1 MFRRV
6 LVANRGEIAVR
17 IIRACRDLGVS
28 PVTIHS
34 EADRDSLH
42 VRLADESFEVG
53 GAASRD
59 SYLNGE
65 RVIEAAR
72 AMDAEALHP
81 GYGFLAEN
89 GDFAARCAERGL
101 VFVGPPPEA
110 MRRMGDKAAARETA
124 VKAGVRVVPGSDIVS
139 GKDAERAAAGIGF
152 PLLIKAA
159 AGGGGMGMRLVRD
172 PSNFSDSLRE
182 AQSEAEAAFG
192 DARVFLERF
201 VENPRHVEIQ
211 VFGDDAGCVVH
222 LGERDCSIQRRN
234 QKLLEESPSPAISP
248 ELRAGMGEAAVRL
261 ARGAGYRNAGTVE
274 FLLDPEGRFYFLEM
288 NARLQV
294 EHPVTELIS
303 GMDLVALQLRVAAGE
318 PLGFLQSEVSLSGA
332 AIELRITAEDPFAG
346 FVPATGRIREF
357 RPPAGP
363 GVRCDAGI
371 VSGSVVSPHYDP
383 LLAKIIVSGP
393 DRETARKRAI
403 RAVRETRLIG
413 VASTLP
419 FFERVLASVPFC
431 SGNFDTSFV
440 AAHWSAPQPERSGRR
455 VGGAGRTRAPG
466 ARGGGGRAV
475 AARRLELE
483 RGRRI
488 PVPVAARR
496 RRRGASGSILMR
508 RVLSLDGKDCRV
520 EVRAEP
526 GGATLRVGIEG
537 ADGELVA
544 RETPGGWTITNGRRT
559 VEAGVSGERS
569 GELVVQIAE
578 HSYRLETGRGAAGGS
593 RRSGPAAGGA
603 SGRTLRSANP
613 DAGQGGTPRAG
624 RRRAGRRRRRRAG
637 IRSDEDAERDPG
649 AGERGHR

>member
-72 AMDAEALHP
+72 AMEAEALHP

-110 MRRMGDKAAARETA
+110 MRRMGDKAAAREAA
-124 VKAGVRVVPGSDIVS
+124 VKAGVPVVPGSDIVS
-139 GKDAERAAAGIGF
+139 GKDAERAAPGIGF

-172 PSNFSDSLRE
+172 PSEFSDSLRAAE
-182 AQSEAEAAFG
+182 SEAEAAFG

-211 VFGDDAGCVVH
+211 VFGDDFGSVVH

-248 ELRAGMGEAAVRL
+248 ALRAGMGEAAVRL

-303 GMDLVALQLRVAAGE
+303 GLDLVALQLRIAAGE
-318 PLGFLQSEVSLSGA
+318 PLGFAQSEVSLGGA

-419 FFERVLASVPFC
+419 FFERVLASAPFR
-431 SGNFDTSFV
+431 SGDFDTSFV
-440 AAHWSAPQPERSGRR
+440 AVHWSA
-455 VGGAGRTRAPG
+455 
-466 ARGGGGRAV
+466 
-475 AARRLELE
+475 
-483 RGRRI
+483 
-488 PVPVAARR
+488 
-496 RRRGASGSILMR
+496 
-508 RVLSLDGKDCRV
+508 LSRN
-520 EVRAEP
+520 
-526 GGATLRVGIEG
+526 G
-537 ADGELVA
+537 ADGESAA
-544 RETPGGWTITNGRRT
+544 RAELAPLALAAAAAELWRR
-559 VEAGVSGERS
+559 EGSNSNASGAPPSRWRLAGVTEAHRD
-569 GELVVQIAE
+569 
-578 HSYRLETGRGAAGGS
+578 RL
-593 RRSGPAAGGA
+593 
-603 SGRTLRSANP
+603 
-613 DAGQGGTPRAG
+613 
-624 RRRAGRRRRRRAG
+624 
-637 IRSDEDAERDPG
+637 
-649 AGERGHR
+649 

>member
-28 PVTIHS
+28 PVTVHS
-34 EADRDSLH
+34 EADRHSLH

-53 GAASRD
+53 GAASLD

-65 RVIEAAR
+65 RVIEAAL
-72 AMDAEALHP
+72 AMEAEALHP

-124 VKAGVRVVPGSDIVS
+124 VRAGVPVVPGSDIVA
-139 GKDAERAAAGIGF
+139 GKDAERAAPGIGF

-172 PSNFSDSLRE
+172 PSDFSDSLRE

-211 VFGDDAGCVVH
+211 VFGDAFGSVVH

-274 FLLDPEGRFYFLEM
+274 FLLDPEGRFHFLEM

-294 EHPVTELIS
+294 EHPVTELVS
-303 GMDLVALQLRVAAGE
+303 GLDLVALQLRIAAGE
-318 PLGFLQSEVSLSGA
+318 PLGFAQSGVSLSGA

-403 RAVRETRLIG
+403 RAVRETRLVG

-419 FFERVLASVPFC
+419 FFERVLASAPFR
-431 SGNFDTSFV
+431 SGDFDTSFV
-440 AAHWSAPQPERSGRR
+440 SVHWPALSRSDADGDR
-455 VGGAGRTRAPG
+455 
-466 ARGGGGRAV
+466 
-475 AARRLELE
+475 AARAELAPLALAAAAAE
-483 RGRRI
+483 LWRRDGSH
-488 PVPVAARR
+488 PN
-496 RRRGASGSILMR
+496 ASGAPPSRWRL
-508 RVLSLDGKDCRV
+508 
-520 EVRAEP
+520 
-526 GGATLRVGIEG
+526 
-537 ADGELVA
+537 
-544 RETPGGWTITNGRRT
+544 
-559 VEAGVSGERS
+559 AGV
-569 GELVVQIAE
+569 AE
-578 HSYRLETGRGAAGGS
+578 AHRDRL
-593 RRSGPAAGGA
+593 
-603 SGRTLRSANP
+603 
-613 DAGQGGTPRAG
+613 
-624 RRRAGRRRRRRAG
+624 
-637 IRSDEDAERDPG
+637 
-649 AGERGHR
+649 

>member
-28 PVTIHS
+28 PVTVHS

-72 AMDAEALHP
+72 AMEAEALHP

-124 VKAGVRVVPGSDIVS
+124 VKAGVPVVPGSDIVS
-139 GKDAERAAAGIGF
+139 GKDAERAAATIGF

-172 PSNFSDSLRE
+172 PSGFSDSLRE

-211 VFGDDAGCVVH
+211 VFGDDSGSVVH

-274 FLLDPEGRFYFLEM
+274 FLLDPEGRFHFLEM

-294 EHPVTELIS
+294 EHPVTELVS
-303 GMDLVALQLRVAAGE
+303 GLDLVALQLRVAAGE
-318 PLGFLQSEVSLSGA
+318 PLGFAQSDVSLRGA

-357 RPPAGP
+357 RPP
-363 GVRCDAGI
+363 R
-371 VSGSVVSPHYDP
+371 
-383 LLAKIIVSGP
+383 
-393 DRETARKRAI
+393 
-403 RAVRETRLIG
+403 VRESGVTPGSFRGAWCRRTTTRCSPRSSFRG
-413 VASTLP
+413 STGKRP
-419 FFERVLASVPFC
+419 
-431 SGNFDTSFV
+431 GNG
-440 AAHWSAPQPERSGRR
+440 RSGRSGKR
-455 VGGAGRTRAPG
+455 DSSESPRPFPSSSGCWPAPRSAAGTSIPRSSPRTGPPSAGAERRANPR
-466 ARGGGGRAV
+466 RGPNWG
-475 AARRLELE
+475 
-483 RGRRI
+483 
-488 PVPVAARR
+488 PWPSRR
-496 RRRGASGSILMR
+496 RRPSCGGAKGSNAHAAGAPPSRGASPASPKRI
-508 RVLSLDGKDCRV
+508 
-520 EVRAEP
+520 
-526 GGATLRVGIEG
+526 
-537 ADGELVA
+537 
-544 RETPGGWTITNGRRT
+544 
-559 VEAGVSGERS
+559 
-569 GELVVQIAE
+569 
-578 HSYRLETGRGAAGGS
+578 GAALGTVLNS
-593 RRSGPAAGGA
+593 CGA
-603 SGRTLRSANP
+603 SSRSTA
-613 DAGQGGTPRAG
+613 
-624 RRRAGRRRRRRAG
+624 RRAGSKYAPTPT
-637 IRSDEDAERDPG
+637 AAP
-649 AGERGHR
+649 

>member
-28 PVTIHS
+28 PVTVHS

-72 AMDAEALHP
+72 VMEAEALHP

-89 GDFAARCAERGL
+89 GGFAARCAERGL

-110 MRRMGDKAAARETA
+110 MRRMGDKAAARAAA
-124 VKAGVRVVPGSDIVS
+124 VQAGVPVVPGSDIVA
-139 GKDAERAAAGIGF
+139 GRDAERAAPEIGF

-172 PSNFSDSLRE
+172 PSDFSDSLRE

-211 VFGDDAGCVVH
+211 VFGDDFGAVVH

-294 EHPVTELIS
+294 EHPVTELVS
-303 GMDLVALQLRVAAGE
+303 GRDLVALQLRVAAGE
-318 PLGFLQSEVSLSGA
+318 PLGFAQSEVSLRDA

-393 DRETARKRAI
+393 DR
-403 RAVRETRLIG
+403 
-413 VASTLP
+413 
-419 FFERVLASVPFC
+419 
-431 SGNFDTSFV
+431 
-440 AAHWSAPQPERSGRR
+440 
-455 VGGAGRTRAPG
+455 
-466 ARGGGGRAV
+466 
-475 AARRLELE
+475 
-483 RGRRI
+483 
-488 PVPVAARR
+488 
-496 RRRGASGSILMR
+496 
-508 RVLSLDGKDCRV
+508 
-520 EVRAEP
+520 
-526 GGATLRVGIEG
+526 
-537 ADGELVA
+537 
-544 RETPGGWTITNGRRT
+544 
-559 VEAGVSGERS
+559 
-569 GELVVQIAE
+569 
-578 HSYRLETGRGAAGGS
+578 
-593 RRSGPAAGGA
+593 
-603 SGRTLRSANP
+603 
-613 DAGQGGTPRAG
+613 
-624 RRRAGRRRRRRAG
+624 
-637 IRSDEDAERDPG
+637 
-649 AGERGHR
+649 

>member
-28 PVTIHS
+28 PVTVHS

-110 MRRMGDKAAARETA
+110 MRRMGDKAAAREAA
-124 VKAGVRVVPGSDIVS
+124 VKAGVPVVPGSDIVAA
-139 GKDAERAAAGIGF
+139 KDAEPAAAGIGF

-172 PSNFSDSLRE
+172 PSEFSDSLRA

-211 VFGDDAGCVVH
+211 VFGDDFGSVVH

-248 ELRAGMGEAAVRL
+248 GLRAEMGEAAVRL

-294 EHPVTELIS
+294 EHPVTELVS

-318 PLGFLQSEVSLSGA
+318 PLGFAQSEVSLSGA

-346 FVPATGRIREF
+346 FVPATGRIRDF

-403 RAVRETRLIG
+403 RAVRETRLVG

-419 FFERVLASVPFC
+419 FFERVLASAPFR
-431 SGNFDTSFV
+431 SGEFDTSFV
-440 AAHWSAPQPERSGRR
+440 SVHWSA
-455 VGGAGRTRAPG
+455 
-466 ARGGGGRAV
+466 
-475 AARRLELE
+475 
-483 RGRRI
+483 
-488 PVPVAARR
+488 
-496 RRRGASGSILMR
+496 
-508 RVLSLDGKDCRV
+508 LSRN
-520 EVRAEP
+520 
-526 GGATLRVGIEG
+526 G
-537 ADGELVA
+537 ADGDSAARAELA
-544 RETPGGWTITNGRRT
+544 PLALAAAAAELWRREGSNSNASGAPPSRWRL
-559 VEAGVSGERS
+559 AGV
-569 GELVVQIAE
+569 AE
-578 HSYRLETGRGAAGGS
+578 AH
-593 RRSGPAAGGA
+593 
-603 SGRTLRSANP
+603 
-613 DAGQGGTPRAG
+613 
-624 RRRAGRRRRRRAG
+624 
-637 IRSDEDAERDPG
+637 RD
-649 AGERGHR
+649 RI

>member
-28 PVTIHS
+28 PVTVHS

-72 AMDAEALHP
+72 VMEAEALHP

-89 GDFAARCAERGL
+89 GGFAARCAERGL

-110 MRRMGDKAAARETA
+110 MRRMGDKAAARAAA
-124 VKAGVRVVPGSDIVS
+124 VQAGVPVVPGSDIVA
-139 GKDAERAAAGIGF
+139 GRDAERAAPEIGF

-172 PSNFSDSLRE
+172 PSDFSDSLRE

-211 VFGDDAGCVVH
+211 VFGDDFGAVVH

-294 EHPVTELIS
+294 KHPVTELVS
-303 GMDLVALQLRVAAGE
+303 GRDLVALQLRVAAGE
-318 PLGFLQSEVSLSGA
+318 PLGFAQSEVSLRDA

-403 RAVRETRLIG
+403 RAVRETRLVG

-419 FFERVLASVPFC
+419 FFERVLSSAPFR
-431 SGNFDTSFV
+431 SGEFDTSFV
-440 AAHWSAPQPERSGRR
+440 ARHWPSLSRNGEDGES
-455 VGGAGRTRAPG
+455 
-466 ARGGGGRAV
+466 
-475 AARRLELE
+475 AARAELAPLALAAAAAE
-483 RGRRI
+483 LWRR
-488 PVPVAARR
+488 
-496 RRRGASGSILMR
+496 
-508 RVLSLDGKDCRV
+508 
-520 EVRAEP
+520 
-526 GGATLRVGIEG
+526 EG
-537 ADGELVA
+537 ANAKASAAPPSRWRL
-544 RETPGGWTITNGRRT
+544 
-559 VEAGVSGERS
+559 AGVAEAHRER
-569 GELVVQIAE
+569 L
-578 HSYRLETGRGAAGGS
+578 
-593 RRSGPAAGGA
+593 
-603 SGRTLRSANP
+603 
-613 DAGQGGTPRAG
+613 
-624 RRRAGRRRRRRAG
+624 
-637 IRSDEDAERDPG
+637 
-649 AGERGHR
+649 

>member
-28 PVTIHS
+28 PVTVHS

-72 AMDAEALHP
+72 AMEAEALHP

-101 VFVGPPPEA
+101 AFVGPPPEA

-124 VKAGVRVVPGSDIVS
+124 VRAGVPVVPGSDIVA
-139 GKDAERAAAGIGF
+139 GKDAERAAPDIGF

-172 PSNFSDSLRE
+172 PSDFSDSLRE

-211 VFGDDAGCVVH
+211 VFGDDFGSVVH

-274 FLLDPEGRFYFLEM
+274 FLLDPEGRFHFLEM

-303 GMDLVALQLRVAAGE
+303 GLDLVALQLRIAAGE
-318 PLGFLQSEVSLSGA
+318 PLGFAQSEVSLSGA

-403 RAVRETRLIG
+403 RAVRETRLVG

-419 FFERVLASVPFC
+419 FFERVLASAPFR
-431 SGNFDTSFV
+431 SGDFDTSFV
-440 AAHWSAPQPERSGRR
+440 SEHWSALGRN
-455 VGGAGRTRAPG
+455 
-466 ARGGGGRAV
+466 
-475 AARRLELE
+475 
-483 RGRRI
+483 
-488 PVPVAARR
+488 
-496 RRRGASGSILMR
+496 
-508 RVLSLDGKDCRV
+508 
-520 EVRAEP
+520 
-526 GGATLRVGIEG
+526 G
-537 ADGELVA
+537 ADGE
-544 RETPGGWTITNGRRT
+544 R
-559 VEAGVSGERS
+559 
-569 GELVVQIAE
+569 
-578 HSYRLETGRGAAGGS
+578 
-593 RRSGPAAGGA
+593 
-603 SGRTLRSANP
+603 
-613 DAGQGGTPRAG
+613 
-624 RRRAGRRRRRRAG
+624 
-637 IRSDEDAERDPG
+637 AERDELAPLALAAAAAELWRREGSNSHASG
-649 AGERGHR
+649 APRSPWRLAGVAEAHRDRL

>member
-72 AMDAEALHP
+72 AMEAEALHP

-89 GDFAARCAERGL
+89 GDFAARCAGRGL

-110 MRRMGDKAAARETA
+110 MRRMGDKAAAREAA
-124 VKAGVRVVPGSDIVS
+124 VQAGVPVVPGSDIVS
-139 GKDAERAAAGIGF
+139 GKDAERAAAKIGF

-172 PSNFSDSLRE
+172 PSDFSDSLRE

-211 VFGDDAGCVVH
+211 VFGDDSGSVVH

-303 GMDLVALQLRVAAGE
+303 GMDLVALQLRIAAGE
-318 PLGFLQSEVSLSGA
+318 PLGFTQSEVSLSGA

-419 FFERVLASVPFC
+419 FFERVLASPPFC
-431 SGNFDTSFV
+431 SGEFDTSFV
-440 AAHWSAPQPERSGRR
+440 AAHWPGLSRHEVDRDR
-455 VGGAGRTRAPG
+455 G
-466 ARGGGGRAV
+466 ARAELAPLAL
-475 AARRLELE
+475 AAAAAELWRRE
-483 RGRRI
+483 GSN
-488 PVPVAARR
+488 AN
-496 RRRGASGSILMR
+496 ASGAPPSRWRL
-508 RVLSLDGKDCRV
+508 
-520 EVRAEP
+520 
-526 GGATLRVGIEG
+526 
-537 ADGELVA
+537 
-544 RETPGGWTITNGRRT
+544 
-559 VEAGVSGERS
+559 AGV
-569 GELVVQIAE
+569 AE
-578 HSYRLETGRGAAGGS
+578 AHRDRL
-593 RRSGPAAGGA
+593 
-603 SGRTLRSANP
+603 
-613 DAGQGGTPRAG
+613 
-624 RRRAGRRRRRRAG
+624 
-637 IRSDEDAERDPG
+637 
-649 AGERGHR
+649 

>member
-28 PVTIHS
+28 PVTVHS

-53 GAASRD
+53 GAASGD

-72 AMDAEALHP
+72 VMEAEALHP

-89 GDFAARCAERGL
+89 GGFAARCAERGL

-110 MRRMGDKAAARETA
+110 MRRMGDKAAARAAA
-124 VKAGVRVVPGSDIVS
+124 VEAGVPVVPGSDIVS
-139 GKDAERAAAGIGF
+139 GKDAERAAPGIGF

-172 PSNFSDSLRE
+172 PSDFSDSLRE

-211 VFGDDAGCVVH
+211 VFGDDFGSVVH

-274 FLLDPEGRFYFLEM
+274 FLLDPEGRFHFLEM

-294 EHPVTELIS
+294 EHPVTELVS
-303 GMDLVALQLRVAAGE
+303 GLDLVALQLRVAAGE
-318 PLGFLQSEVSLSGA
+318 PLGFAQSGVSLRGA

-393 DRETARKRAI
+393 DRETARKRAL
-403 RAVRETRLIG
+403 RAVRETRLVG

-419 FFERVLASVPFC
+419 FFERVLASAPFR
-431 SGNFDTSFV
+431 SGEFDTSFV
-440 AAHWSAPQPERSGRR
+440 AGHW
-455 VGGAGRTRAPG
+455 RALSRNG
-466 ARGGGGRAV
+466 VDGES
-475 AARRLELE
+475 AARAELA
-483 RGRRI
+483 
-488 PVPVAARR
+488 PLALAAAAAELWWRE
-496 RRRGASGSILMR
+496 GANSNASGAPPSRWRL
-508 RVLSLDGKDCRV
+508 
-520 EVRAEP
+520 
-526 GGATLRVGIEG
+526 
-537 ADGELVA
+537 
-544 RETPGGWTITNGRRT
+544 
-559 VEAGVSGERS
+559 AGVADAHRER
-569 GELVVQIAE
+569 L
-578 HSYRLETGRGAAGGS
+578 
-593 RRSGPAAGGA
+593 
-603 SGRTLRSANP
+603 
-613 DAGQGGTPRAG
+613 
-624 RRRAGRRRRRRAG
+624 
-637 IRSDEDAERDPG
+637 
-649 AGERGHR
+649 

>member
-72 AMDAEALHP
+72 TMEAEALHP

-89 GDFAARCAERGL
+89 GDFAARCAAHGL
-101 VFVGPPPEA
+101 AFVGPPPDA

-124 VKAGVRVVPGSDIVS
+124 EAAGVPVVPGSDIVS

-172 PSNFSDSLRE
+172 PAHFSDSLRE

-211 VFGDDAGCVVH
+211 VFGDDSGSVVH

-318 PLGFLQSEVSLSGA
+318 PLGFAQSEVSLTGA

-393 DRETARKRAI
+393 DRETARRRAI

-419 FFERVLASVPFC
+419 FFERVLASTPFR
-431 SGNFDTSFV
+431 SGEFDTSFV
-440 AAHWSAPQPERSGRR
+440 SAHWSVLSRN
-455 VGGAGRTRAPG
+455 GAGGEA
-466 ARGGGGRAV
+466 
-475 AARRLELE
+475 AARAELAPLALAAAAAE
-483 RGRRI
+483 LWRRE
-488 PVPVAARR
+488 ASNAN
-496 RRRGASGSILMR
+496 ASGAPPSRWRL
-508 RVLSLDGKDCRV
+508 
-520 EVRAEP
+520 
-526 GGATLRVGIEG
+526 
-537 ADGELVA
+537 
-544 RETPGGWTITNGRRT
+544 
-559 VEAGVSGERS
+559 AGVAEAQRER
-569 GELVVQIAE
+569 L
-578 HSYRLETGRGAAGGS
+578 
-593 RRSGPAAGGA
+593 
-603 SGRTLRSANP
+603 
-613 DAGQGGTPRAG
+613 
-624 RRRAGRRRRRRAG
+624 
-637 IRSDEDAERDPG
+637 
-649 AGERGHR
+649 

>member
-28 PVTIHS
+28 PVTVHS

-72 AMDAEALHP
+72 AMEAEALHP

-89 GDFAARCAERGL
+89 GGFAARCAERGL

-110 MRRMGDKAAARETA
+110 MRRMGDKAAARATA
-124 VKAGVRVVPGSDIVS
+124 VEAGVPVVPGSDIVS
-139 GKDAERAAAGIGF
+139 GKDAERAAPRIGF
-152 PLLIKAA
+152 PLLIKAV

-172 PSNFSDSLRE
+172 PSEFSDSLRAAE
-182 AQSEAEAAFG
+182 SEAEAAFG

-201 VENPRHVEIQ
+201 VENPRHIEIQ
-211 VFGDDAGCVVH
+211 VFGDDFGSVVH

-248 ELRAGMGEAAVRL
+248 GLRAAMGEAAVRL

-274 FLLDPEGRFYFLEM
+274 FLLAPEGRFHFLEM

-294 EHPVTELIS
+294 EHPVTELVS

-318 PLGFLQSEVSLSGA
+318 PLGFAQSEVSLSGA
-332 AIELRITAEDPFAG
+332 AIELRITAEDPFTG

-357 RPPAGP
+357 RAPAGP

-371 VSGSVVSPHYDP
+371 DWGSVVSPHYDP

-393 DRETARKRAI
+393 DRETARRRAI
-403 RAVRETRLIG
+403 RAVRETRLVG

-419 FFERVLASVPFC
+419 FFERVLASAPFR
-431 SGNFDTSFV
+431 SGDLDTSFV
-440 AAHWSAPQPERSGRR
+440 AVHWSA
-455 VGGAGRTRAPG
+455 
-466 ARGGGGRAV
+466 
-475 AARRLELE
+475 
-483 RGRRI
+483 
-488 PVPVAARR
+488 
-496 RRRGASGSILMR
+496 
-508 RVLSLDGKDCRV
+508 LSRN
-520 EVRAEP
+520 
-526 GGATLRVGIEG
+526 G
-537 ADGELVA
+537 ADGESAA
-544 RETPGGWTITNGRRT
+544 RAELAPLALAAAAGELWRR
-559 VEAGVSGERS
+559 EGANAGVSGAPPS
-569 GELVVQIAE
+569 GWRLAGVAE
-578 HSYRLETGRGAAGGS
+578 AQRDRL
-593 RRSGPAAGGA
+593 
-603 SGRTLRSANP
+603 
-613 DAGQGGTPRAG
+613 
-624 RRRAGRRRRRRAG
+624 
-637 IRSDEDAERDPG
+637 
-649 AGERGHR
+649 

>member
-28 PVTIHS
+28 PVTVHS

-72 AMDAEALHP
+72 ALEAEALHP

-101 VFVGPPPEA
+101 VFVGPPPGA
-110 MRRMGDKAAARETA
+110 MRRMGDKAAAREAA
-124 VKAGVRVVPGSDIVS
+124 VKAGVPVVPGSDIVAAQ
-139 GKDAERAAAGIGF
+139 DAERAAAGIGF

-172 PSNFSDSLRE
+172 PSEFSDSLRAAE
-182 AQSEAEAAFG
+182 SEAEAAFG

-211 VFGDDAGCVVH
+211 VFGDDFGSVVH

-248 ELRAGMGEAAVRL
+248 GLRSEMGEAAVRL

-294 EHPVTELIS
+294 EHPVTELLS
-303 GMDLVALQLRVAAGE
+303 GRDLVALQLRVAAGE
-318 PLGFLQSEVSLSGA
+318 PLGFAQSEVSLSGA

-403 RAVRETRLIG
+403 RAVRETRLVG

-419 FFERVLASVPFC
+419 FFERVLASAPFRN
-431 SGNFDTSFV
+431 GDFDTSFV
-440 AAHWSAPQPERSGRR
+440 SVHWS
-455 VGGAGRTRAPG
+455 T
-466 ARGGGGRAV
+466 
-475 AARRLELE
+475 
-483 RGRRI
+483 
-488 PVPVAARR
+488 
-496 RRRGASGSILMR
+496 
-508 RVLSLDGKDCRV
+508 LSRN
-520 EVRAEP
+520 
-526 GGATLRVGIEG
+526 G
-537 ADGELVA
+537 ADGDSAARAELA
-544 RETPGGWTITNGRRT
+544 PLALAAAAAELWRREGSNSNASGAPASRWRL
-559 VEAGVSGERS
+559 AGV
-569 GELVVQIAE
+569 AE
-578 HSYRLETGRGAAGGS
+578 AH
-593 RRSGPAAGGA
+593 
-603 SGRTLRSANP
+603 
-613 DAGQGGTPRAG
+613 
-624 RRRAGRRRRRRAG
+624 
-637 IRSDEDAERDPG
+637 RD
-649 AGERGHR
+649 RI

>member
-42 VRLADESFEVG
+42 VRLADESVEVG

-65 RVIEAAR
+65 RVIEAAL

-89 GDFAARCAERGL
+89 GGFAARCAERGL

-124 VKAGVRVVPGSDIVS
+124 VGAGVPVVEGSDIVA
-139 GKDAERAAAGIGF
+139 GKDAERAAARIGF

-172 PSNFSDSLRE
+172 PSHFSESLRE

-192 DARVFLERF
+192 DARVFVERF

-211 VFGDDAGCVVH
+211 VFGDDSGSVVH

-248 ELRAGMGEAAVRL
+248 ELRAEMGEAAVRL

-274 FLLDPEGRFYFLEM
+274 FLVDPEGRFYFLEM

-294 EHPVTELIS
+294 EHPVTELVS
-303 GMDLVALQLRVAAGE
+303 GLDLVVLQLRVAAGE
-318 PLGFLQSEVSLSGA
+318 PLGFAQPEVSLRGA
-332 AIELRITAEDPFAG
+332 AIELRITAEDPFDG

-393 DRETARKRAI
+393 DRETARKRAL

-419 FFERVLASVPFC
+419 FFERVLAGAPFC

-440 AAHWSAPQPERSGRR
+440 SVHWPALSREETEGD
-455 VGGAGRTRAPG
+455 GAGRAELAPL
-466 ARGGGGRAV
+466 AL
-475 AARRLELE
+475 AAAAAELWRRE
-483 RGRRI
+483 
-488 PVPVAARR
+488 
-496 RRRGASGSILMR
+496 GSN
-508 RVLSLDGKDCRV
+508 SN
-520 EVRAEP
+520 P
-526 GGATLRVGIEG
+526 GGAPPSR
-537 ADGELVA
+537 
-544 RETPGGWTITNGRRT
+544 W
-559 VEAGVSGERS
+559 
-569 GELVVQIAE
+569 
-578 HSYRLETGRGAAGGS
+578 RL
-593 RRSGPAAGGA
+593 
-603 SGRTLRSANP
+603 
-613 DAGQGGTPRAG
+613 
-624 RRRAGRRRRRRAG
+624 AG
-637 IRSDEDAERDPG
+637 IGEAHRD
-649 AGERGHR
+649 RL

>member
-28 PVTIHS
+28 PVTVHS

-42 VRLADESFEVG
+42 VRLADESIEVG

-72 AMDAEALHP
+72 AMEAEALHP

-89 GDFAARCAERGL
+89 GGFAARCAERGL

-110 MRRMGDKAAARETA
+110 MRRMGDKAAARATA
-124 VKAGVRVVPGSDIVS
+124 VEAGVPVVPGSDIVS
-139 GKDAERAAAGIGF
+139 GKDAERAAARIGF
-152 PLLIKAA
+152 PLLIKAV
-159 AGGGGMGMRLVRD
+159 AGGGGMGMRLVRG
-172 PSNFSDSLRE
+172 PSEFSDSLRAAE
-182 AQSEAEAAFG
+182 SEAEAAFG

-201 VENPRHVEIQ
+201 VENPRHIEIQ
-211 VFGDDAGCVVH
+211 VFGDDFGSVVH

-248 ELRAGMGEAAVRL
+248 GLRAAMGEAAVRL

-274 FLLDPEGRFYFLEM
+274 FLLGPDGRFHFLEM

-294 EHPVTELIS
+294 EHPVTELVS
-303 GMDLVALQLRVAAGE
+303 GMDLVVLQLRIAAGE
-318 PLGFLQSEVSLSGA
+318 PLGFAQSEVSLNGA

-371 VSGSVVSPHYDP
+371 DSGSVVAPHYDP

-393 DRETARKRAI
+393 DRETARRRAI
-403 RAVRETRLIG
+403 RAVRETRLVG

-419 FFERVLASVPFC
+419 FFERVLASAPFR
-431 SGNFDTSFV
+431 SGDFDTSFV
-440 AAHWSAPQPERSGRR
+440 SAHWSALGR
-455 VGGAGRTRAPG
+455 
-466 ARGGGGRAV
+466 
-475 AARRLELE
+475 
-483 RGRRI
+483 
-488 PVPVAARR
+488 
-496 RRRGASGSILMR
+496 
-508 RVLSLDGKDCRV
+508 D
-520 EVRAEP
+520 
-526 GGATLRVGIEG
+526 G
-537 ADGELVA
+537 ADGESAA
-544 RETPGGWTITNGRRT
+544 RAELAPL
-559 VEAGVSGERS
+559 ALAAAA
-569 GELVVQIAE
+569 GELWRRE
-578 HSYRLETGRGAAGGS
+578 GS
-593 RRSGPAAGGA
+593 NAHA
-603 SGRTLRSANP
+603 SGAPAPRWRL
-613 DAGQGGTPRAG
+613 AGL
-624 RRRAGRRRRRRAG
+624 
-637 IRSDEDAERDPG
+637 AEAQRD
-649 AGERGHR
+649 RL

>member
-28 PVTIHS
+28 PVTVHS

-72 AMDAEALHP
+72 VMEAEALHP

-110 MRRMGDKAAARETA
+110 MRRMGDKAAAREAA
-124 VKAGVRVVPGSDIVS
+124 VRAGVPVVPGSDIVA
-139 GKDAERAAAGIGF
+139 GRDAERAAAEIGF

-172 PSNFSDSLRE
+172 PSDFSDSLRE

-211 VFGDDAGCVVH
+211 VFGDDFGSVVH

-303 GMDLVALQLRVAAGE
+303 GRDLVALQLRVAAGE
-318 PLGFLQSEVSLSGA
+318 PLGFAQSGVSLRGA

-403 RAVRETRLIG
+403 RAVRETRLVG

-419 FFERVLASVPFC
+419 FFERVLSSAPFR
-431 SGNFDTSFV
+431 SGEFDTSFV
-440 AAHWSAPQPERSGRR
+440 AGHWSALSRN
-455 VGGAGRTRAPG
+455 GGDGES
-466 ARGGGGRAV
+466 
-475 AARRLELE
+475 AARAELE
-483 RGRRI
+483 PLALAAAAAELWRR
-488 PVPVAARR
+488 
-496 RRRGASGSILMR
+496 
-508 RVLSLDGKDCRV
+508 
-520 EVRAEP
+520 
-526 GGATLRVGIEG
+526 EG
-537 ADGELVA
+537 ANANASAAPPSRWRL
-544 RETPGGWTITNGRRT
+544 
-559 VEAGVSGERS
+559 AGVAEAHRER
-569 GELVVQIAE
+569 L
-578 HSYRLETGRGAAGGS
+578 
-593 RRSGPAAGGA
+593 
-603 SGRTLRSANP
+603 
-613 DAGQGGTPRAG
+613 
-624 RRRAGRRRRRRAG
+624 
-637 IRSDEDAERDPG
+637 
-649 AGERGHR
+649 

>member
-28 PVTIHS
+28 PVTVHS

-42 VRLADESFEVG
+42 VRMADESVEVG
-53 GAASRD
+53 TAAARD
-59 SYLNGE
+59 SYLHGE
-65 RVIEAAR
+65 RVLEAAR
-72 AMDAEALHP
+72 SLGAEALHP

-89 GDFAARCAERGL
+89 GGFAARCAERGI
-101 VFVGPPPEA
+101 VFVGPPPDA

-124 VKAGVRVVPGSDIVS
+124 IRAGVPVVKGSDILTGS
-139 GKDAERAAAGIGF
+139 DAGQVAAGIGF

-172 PSNFSDSLRE
+172 PSRLAGALAE
-182 AQSEAEAAFG
+182 ARSEAEAAFG

-211 VFGDDAGCVVH
+211 VFGDDSGSIVH

-248 ELRAGMGEAAVRL
+248 ELRAHMGAAAVRL
-261 ARGAGYRNAGTVE
+261 ASAGGYRNAGTVE
-274 FLLDPEGRFYFLEM
+274 FLLDPDGRFYFLEV

-294 EHPVTELIS
+294 EHPVTELVTGI
-303 GMDLVALQLRVAAGE
+303 DLVALQLRVAAGE
-318 PLGFLQSEVSLSGA
+318 ALGFGQSDVSMAGA

-346 FVPATGRIREF
+346 FVPATGRVREF

-393 DRETARKRAI
+393 DRETARKRAL

-419 FFERVLASVPFC
+419 FFEWVLASDPFR
-431 SGNFDTSFV
+431 SGTFDTSFV
-440 AAHWSAPQPERSGRR
+440 AAHW
-455 VGGAGRTRAPG
+455 AGRAQPDDPEARAALEPLALAAAAAELWRRESSG
-466 ARGGGGRAV
+466 ALASSSPPSRWRLQGV
-475 AARRLELE
+475 ADAHRE
-483 RGRRI
+483 RI
-488 PVPVAARR
+488 
-496 RRRGASGSILMR
+496 
-508 RVLSLDGKDCRV
+508 
-520 EVRAEP
+520 
-526 GGATLRVGIEG
+526 
-537 ADGELVA
+537 
-544 RETPGGWTITNGRRT
+544 
-559 VEAGVSGERS
+559 
-569 GELVVQIAE
+569 
-578 HSYRLETGRGAAGGS
+578 
-593 RRSGPAAGGA
+593 
-603 SGRTLRSANP
+603 
-613 DAGQGGTPRAG
+613 
-624 RRRAGRRRRRRAG
+624 
-637 IRSDEDAERDPG
+637 
-649 AGERGHR
+649 